1 MQSYYVHT
9 TALKGQTTNYCA
21 MMILQEHKALKSP
34 LSAVANMAGKVS
46 GLLQTL
52 IRKFSTL

>member
-34 LSAVANMAGKVS
+34 LSAVANMAGKAN
-46 GLLQTL
+46 
-52 IRKFSTL
+52 ID